1 MFILSIFC
9 KKVKVL
15 KLIIINS
22 IGIIITAGTITQK
35 ALTQEIIQERKIFVN
50 IQEIE
55 ILGNTIFTD
64 SELEYIL
71 SPLKGQ
77 KVSQEELLK
86 ILEELNNYYIQR
98 GYISSGSF
106 LPSQELDGKIR
117 IQIVEGILDAIQIK
131 GLSSLKENYLKSRLP
146 QLGKPLNVNHLI
158 RSLQKLQRDPL
169 IKKVE
174 AEIIQQN
181 TDKNVL
187 LLEIKENSP
196 LKSQLSLTNGYSPS
210 IGSLGGNASITHQ
223 NLLGF
228 GDRFNL
234 NTSQTEG
241 LSRIGGSYSL
251 PFNRLDGRITFSYNN
266 ADSELVE
273 KEVEDFEIQADFE
286 SFKLDLSQRV
296 ISTSTESLLLGIAL
310 ELIDSETFVLEDF
323 SFSFTEGLPDGR
335 SKITVLRFSQ
345 EYLKNGDSTLFAVNS
360 QFNVGLDAFDATTTE
375 VGIDGLFWSCQGDIQ
390 WLKTFTK
397 EKNIVLATRLN
408 FQLTPDRLLPI
419 EQYTL
424 GGLGSVRGYRPNLG
438 VADNGILG
446 TIELQLPL
454 IKEGKLG
461 NVTIIPFFDFGTI
474 WNNERE
480 TPGDETFASSGLA
493 LRYRYKEAFE
503 ARIDYGIPLID
514 LDGFGATDTE
524 DNFIFSIFLRPIN
537 F

>member
-1 MFILSIFC
+1 MRLSLIVTILVKIILLGTIA
-9 KKVKVL
+9 KATAQVTPLIKVK
-15 KLIIINS
+15 K
-22 IGIIITAGTITQK
+22 
-35 ALTQEIIQERKIFVN
+35 
-50 IQEIE
+50 IE
-55 ILGNTIFTD
+55 ITGNTVFD
-64 SELEYIL
+64 SELKTLVAPLEGTKISIEEIL
-71 SPLKGQ
+71 
-77 KVSQEELLK
+77 
-86 ILEELNNYYIQR
+86 
-98 GYISSGSF
+98 
-106 LPSQELDGKIR
+106 ELDGKLTEYYVERGYANSGAFLPPQNLTDGTIE
-117 IQIVEGILDAIQIK
+117 IQIVEGTLTAFQIK
-131 GLSSLKENYLKSRLP
+131 GLSNLSEDYIRSRLP
-146 QLGKPLNVNHLI
+146 DLGQPLNVNNLAE
-158 RSLQKLQRDPL
+158 KLGRLRNDPL
-169 IKKVE
+169 IE
-174 AEIIQQN
+174 SINAEIIQESIG
-181 TDKNVL
+181 KNIL
-187 LLEIKENSP
+187 QLEVEENSP
-196 LKSQLSLTNGYSPS
+196 LKSQLTLTNGYSPS

-273 KEVEDFEIQADFE
+273 KEVEDFDIQADFE
-286 SFKLDLSQRV
+286 SFKLDLSQPI
-296 ISTSTESLLLGIAL
+296 ISTSSESLILSFAL

-375 VGIDGLFWSCQGDIQ
+375 VGIDGLFWSWQGDIQ

-438 VADNGILG
+438 VGDNGILG

-461 NVTIIPFFDFGTI
+461 NVTIIPFVDFGTI

-524 DNFIFSIFLRPIN
+524 DNFIFSIFLRPIK